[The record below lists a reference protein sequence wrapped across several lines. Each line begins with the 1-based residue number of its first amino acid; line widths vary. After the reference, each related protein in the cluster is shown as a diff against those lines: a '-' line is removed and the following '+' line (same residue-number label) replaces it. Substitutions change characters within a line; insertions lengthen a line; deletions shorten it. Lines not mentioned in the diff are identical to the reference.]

1 MTSEERRAR
10 IRELVEKDFRTQPT
24 VFEMASRL
32 NMTDGRL
39 TAICRAVADAS
50 PQQILHARLL
60 VEAKRQLLY
69 TVRASSTIAYAL
81 GFKDPA
87 YFSRFFKRAT
97 G

>member
-1 MTSEERRAR
+1 MYRFS
-10 IRELVEKDFRTQPT
+10 LVSPCLVNKRSSTE
-24 VFEMASRL
+24 SI
-32 NMTDGRL
+32 
-39 TAICRAVADAS
+39 ICRAVADAS

-97 G
+97 GKTPKAFRSPGGDTTG